1 MIALGIVSV
10 IALTFFILALVYI
23 QRDEKTDLYVNKR
36 AAIPKMLIFVLI
48 ALLFSTVGLGIL
60 LRTMPQRS
68 LYVLLMMVFLTTGFS
83 ASAFSAVML
92 SK

>member
-10 IALTFFILALVYI
+10 IALTFFVLALVYI
-23 QRDEKTDLYVNKR
+23 QRDETQDLYVNKR

-68 LYVLLMMVFLTTGFS
+68 LYVLLLMVFLTTGFS